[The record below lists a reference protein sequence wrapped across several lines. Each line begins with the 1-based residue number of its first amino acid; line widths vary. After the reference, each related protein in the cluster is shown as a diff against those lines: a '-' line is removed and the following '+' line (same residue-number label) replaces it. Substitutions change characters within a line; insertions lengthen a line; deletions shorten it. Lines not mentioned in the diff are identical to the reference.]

1 MSFNKILVFAVL
13 VVVAGGGFLAGT
25 LFVKDKQIFE
35 SLKTK
40 FPLIDPAR
48 NFIDQEHYIV
58 NIQPLRTKLR
68 EMSKE
73 FSKSGR
79 EVSVYVEFLNTGGNI
94 SINPNTYIWPASL
107 SKVPLALAVMKKVE
121 RGEWKL
127 ENELV
132 LMQGDAD
139 SKSGNLQTL
148 LAKHPIGTR
157 FTIEKLL
164 EELLV
169 NSDNTAFYIF
179 LRNLSQDDLKAVIEG
194 LGIEM
199 LFSEEGKISA
209 KEYSRILRS
218 LYTASL
224 LNRVN
229 SEKILEWLDRS
240 TFEIFLAGPISDEI
254 PFPHKYG
261 EHLPFNVFADSG
273 IVYIADRPYI
283 VSVMIQGKKGLPFE
297 EEKEVASKF
306 MQEVSDVVYKYFLE
320 YKN

>member
-1 MSFNKILVFAVL
+1 
-13 VVVAGGGFLAGT
+13 
-25 LFVKDKQIFE
+25 
-35 SLKTK
+35 
-40 FPLIDPAR
+40 
-48 NFIDQEHYIV
+48 
-58 NIQPLRTKLR
+58 
-68 EMSKE
+68 
-73 FSKSGR
+73 
-79 EVSVYVEFLNTGGNI
+79 
-94 SINPNTYIWPASL
+94 
-107 SKVPLALAVMKKVE
+107 
-121 RGEWKL
+121 
-127 ENELV
+127 
-132 LMQGDAD
+132 MQGDAD

-164 EELLV
+164 EELL
-169 NSDNTAFYIF
+169 
-179 LRNLSQDDLKAVIEG
+179 
-194 LGIEM
+194 
-199 LFSEEGKISA
+199 
-209 KEYSRILRS
+209 
-218 LYTASL
+218 
-224 LNRVN
+224 VN